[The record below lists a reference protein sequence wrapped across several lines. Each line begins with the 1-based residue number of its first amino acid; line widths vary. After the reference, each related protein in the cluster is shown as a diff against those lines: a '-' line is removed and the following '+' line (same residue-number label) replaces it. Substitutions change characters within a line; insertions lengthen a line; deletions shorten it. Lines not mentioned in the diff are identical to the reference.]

1 MSLAKSSLV
10 YLISNIINALI
21 PFLLLPILTRL
32 LSPAEYGQVAM
43 FQILVA
49 GLAAFVGL
57 NTVGAANRKFYE
69 HNNSLKALGLYNGA
83 CLQILL
89 GSMIIV
95 FILCVLFSELLVS
108 YLSIP
113 VNWIYSAVLLSSFNF
128 ILNLRLGQWQIRGEA
143 IKFGALQISNSLFN
157 MGLSLLL
164 VLSLHHGAQ
173 GRIDAQ
179 IIAAGLSTVVAVYLL
194 MKDGLVHLYSL
205 RVDYIK
211 QALQFGIPL
220 IPHVFGFF
228 LLSAIDRFVINQK
241 LGLGHAGIYMVAVQL
256 SMAFNIVFDALNKAY
271 VPWLFEILKHDEM
284 AEKRR
289 VVNYT
294 YLYFIFLLAIAP
306 IPFLIGPWALCFI
319 AGEEFR
325 KAGEIIGWL
334 CLGQIFG
341 GMYLMVTNYIF
352 YAKKNSGL
360 SLITITSGII
370 NVGLLLLLV
379 NSFGLIGAAWAFAI
393 TKFIQF
399 ISTWLYSSFV
409 LAMPWLPQG
418 GKL

>member
-1 MSLAKSSLV
+1 MSLAKSSLI

-179 IIAAGLSTVVAVYLL
+179 IIAAGLSTFVAVYLL

-228 LLSAIDRFVINQK
+228 CYQ
-241 LGLGHAGIYMVAVQL
+241 QL
-256 SMAFNIVFDALNKAY
+256 IAL
-271 VPWLFEILKHDEM
+271 
-284 AEKRR
+284 
-289 VVNYT
+289 
-294 YLYFIFLLAIAP
+294 
-306 IPFLIGPWALCFI
+306 
-319 AGEEFR
+319 
-325 KAGEIIGWL
+325 
-334 CLGQIFG
+334 
-341 GMYLMVTNYIF
+341 
-352 YAKKNSGL
+352 
-360 SLITITSGII
+360 
-370 NVGLLLLLV
+370 
-379 NSFGLIGAAWAFAI
+379 
-393 TKFIQF
+393 
-399 ISTWLYSSFV
+399 
-409 LAMPWLPQG
+409 
-418 GKL
+418 

>member
-271 VPWLFEILKHDEM
+271 VPWLFEILKRDEM

-379 NSFGLIGAAWAFAI
+379 NSFGLIGAAWAFTI